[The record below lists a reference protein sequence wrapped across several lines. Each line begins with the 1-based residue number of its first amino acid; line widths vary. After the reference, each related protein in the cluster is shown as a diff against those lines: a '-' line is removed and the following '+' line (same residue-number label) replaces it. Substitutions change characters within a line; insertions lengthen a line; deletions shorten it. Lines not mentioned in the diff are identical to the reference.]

1 MSRNSY
7 HWRMKTIVSEK
18 ARSHPGLRLPVKQF
32 KNVTLAESSCNLKM
46 LPVAVGAVG
55 IRRLVFGRIPKRG
68 GKRGKLV
75 LAFGVF
81 HAFLGASFPQRVAC
95 RFFSNRNST
104 ARGRPSA
111 PGRVWAPL
119 AGRGRPGP
127 ARWLGDVAPSR
138 ARGPRG

>member
-1 MSRNSY
+1 MPR
-7 HWRMKTIVSEK
+7 E
-18 ARSHPGLRLPVKQF
+18 ARSSARAGPTPF
-32 KNVTLAESSCNLKM
+32 KYLTSEESVSFEAGIVFSVFHFGNVTRSRRRCGN
-46 LPVAVGAVG
+46 VG

-104 ARGRPSA
+104 ARDHPAA
-111 PGRVWAPL
+111 PGLVSAPL

-127 ARWLGDVAPSR
+127 ARWLGDVAP
-138 ARGPRG
+138 